1 MGSLVKQLKNSLS
14 TQIFLGL
21 ILGIAVGLFLG
32 EMASWLAFLGDIFL
46 RLFQMPVVPYIIVSL
61 IGSLGRLNYRDA
73 KLIFIK
79 GGIVILAFW
88 AITLLVVV
96 LFPLGFPSW
105 QSSAF
110 FSTSLLEESKA
121 LSLLELFIPLNPF
134 NSMANTIIPSLVLF
148 CIATGLA
155 LITVENK
162 QELLK
167 GLDSLTDALLKITQ
181 FVAKLTPL
189 GVFAIAAN
197 AAGTLPLEAFQR
209 LQVYIILQAAIAL
222 ILSFWVLPGLIAAL
236 TPLKYKDIVTA
247 YRTPLVT
254 AFATANLLIVL
265 PLIISRSRELLLSL
279 DPSPEKN
286 TLAIDAPLEVLV
298 PVSFTFPSMGKLLS
312 LAFVPFA
319 AWYGGTS
326 FPIAQYPTFLLAG
339 LASFF
344 GDGIT
349 AMRFLL
355 NLLGIPTDM
364 LQIYI
369 TLDQVSVGRFG
380 TLLAGMNTI
389 ALALLATCGINGLIN
404 LRRRQII
411 RFGFL
416 SLLAIVLT
424 LGSIHVFFTY
434 GVARDYTQDKKL
446 AQLRLL
452 RVQNPSQAV
461 KILTTS
467 PPPLTLNSEQSRL
480 VQIRERKTIRV
491 CTEAE
496 NYPLSYLN
504 AEETPEL
511 VGFNIEMAHILAQDL
526 GVGLELVPLTE
537 DSRNQNISQVADVLN
552 EGYCDIDMSSLPV
565 TPELAEIID
574 FSVPFENYTLAFLVE
589 DRLRDQF
596 SRWGNLQ
603 ALPSL
608 RIGIDQDLPYYEAKL
623 KGLLPNADLIQVDSV
638 QEFLNAENSSVDTMA
653 TAAEIGAAWTILYP
667 NYTIAI
673 PKPILAVPVAY
684 GLPYGEISLVN
695 LVNAWLQLK
704 QQDGTTRSLY
714 DYWIQ
719 GKTSAV
725 EPPRWSIIRNVLGW
739 VN

>member
-1 MGSLVKQLKNSLS
+1 MGSIIKRIKNSLS

-21 ILGIAVGLFLG
+21 VLGTAVGLFLG
-32 EMASWLAFLGDIFL
+32 EMASWFAFLGDIFL
-46 RLFQMPVVPYIIVSL
+46 RLFQMPVIPYIVVSL

-79 GGIVILAFW
+79 GGTVILVFW
-88 AITLLVVV
+88 AITLFVVV

-110 FSTSLLEESKA
+110 FSTSLLDEGKSF
-121 LSLLELFIPLNPF
+121 SLLELFIPLNPF
-134 NSMANTIIPSLVLF
+134 HSMANTVIPSLVLF

-181 FVAKLTPL
+181 FIAKLTPL

-236 TPLKYKDIVTA
+236 TPLKYKDIITA

-279 DPSPEKN
+279 DSSADKN
-286 TLAIDAPLEVLV
+286 TLSIDAPLEVLV

-319 AWYGGTS
+319 AWYGGNT

-355 NLLGIPTDM
+355 NLLGIPIDM

-389 ALALLATCGINGLIN
+389 ALALLATCGINGLII

-411 RFGFL
+411 RFGLL
-416 SLLAIVLT
+416 SVLT
-424 LGSIHVFFTY
+424 LVITLGSVHAFFTY
-434 GVARDYTQDKKL
+434 GVAQEYTQDEKL
-446 AQLRLL
+446 GQLRLL

-461 KILTTS
+461 KIFTE
-467 PPPLTLNSEQSRL
+467 PPAPLTLQPNKSRL
-480 VQIRERKTIRV
+480 AHIRGRKTIRV
-491 CTEAE
+491 CTEAD
-496 NYPLSYLN
+496 NYPLSYFN
-504 AEETPEL
+504 AEEPPEL

-526 GVGLELVPLTE
+526 GVGLELVPLDQ
-537 DSRNQNISQVADVLN
+537 DSSYQNIIQVANFLN
-552 EGYCDIDMSSLPV
+552 EGYCDINMSSLPV
-565 TPELAEIID
+565 TPQFAEIVD

-589 DRLRDQF
+589 DRLKDRF
-596 SRWGNLQ
+596 SRWGDLR

-608 RIGIDQDLPYYEAKL
+608 KIGISKDIPYYEAKL
-623 KGLLPNADLIQVDSV
+623 KGLLPNAELIQVDSYE
-638 QEFLNAENSSVDTMA
+638 EFFNFENSPVDAMVTV
-653 TAAEIGAAWTILYP
+653 AEIGAAWTLLYP
-667 NYTIAI
+667 DYTIGI
-673 PKPILAVPVAY
+673 PRPILAVPVAY
-684 GLPYGEISLVN
+684 ALPYGERSLAN

-704 QQDGTTRSLY
+704 EQDGTIRSLY